1 MQAKAP
7 RENRDRDKQRDG
19 GGKAPKTADP
29 NVAALPV
36 VPAEGEA
43 AQSEWQER
51 VIQIRRVT
59 KVVKGGKKMSFRA
72 VVIVGNGKGTVGLG
86 IGKSGE
92 VIGAIQKAV
101 SAAKKSLINVATYKH
116 TIPHPVRGRA
126 GASFVQMRP
135 ASDGTGIIAGGAA
148 RVVIELAGVGNI
160 LSKSLGSNSP
170 LNVARATIE
179 GLEQLRTFSD
189 IADDRGISVTQMLAL
204 N

>member
-7 RENRDRDKQRDG
+7 RENRDRDGNRD
-19 GGKAPKTADP
+19 GGKAPKNADP
-29 NVAALPV
+29 NALAAQALATP
-36 VPAEGEA
+36 EGEA
-43 AQSEWQER
+43 AQPEWQER

-101 SAAKKSLINVATYKH
+101 SAAKKSMINVATYKH

-179 GLEQLRTFSD
+179 GLTQLRTFSD